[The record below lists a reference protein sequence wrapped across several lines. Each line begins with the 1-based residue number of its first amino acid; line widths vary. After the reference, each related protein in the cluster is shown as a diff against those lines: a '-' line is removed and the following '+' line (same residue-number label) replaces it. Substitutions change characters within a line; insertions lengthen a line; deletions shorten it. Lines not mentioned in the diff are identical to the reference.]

1 MNILITGVAG
11 FIGFSLAH
19 DLLNNNKKA
28 KIFGIDNFDDYYS
41 KKIKDLRL
49 KRLKKFKNF
58 KFYKIDIRNR
68 KSVFNFFKNK
78 KFIYIINLAAQAG
91 VRFSQ
96 EQPKK
101 YLDVNIF
108 GFINI
113 IDASL
118 TNPPKLFV
126 YASSSSVYGDAK
138 KLPVNENF
146 KLNPINVY
154 AATKRINEI
163 IAKFYTNFY
172 KLNFVGLRYF
182 TVYGEWGRPDMFLF
196 KLFKSFHLKK
206 YFYLNNSGDH
216 RRDFT
221 YIKDAI
227 NITKRII
234 FKKNSLQTDHKIFN
248 ICSNKPIKI
257 KSIKDFFSKNIGVI
271 KVKKINRN
279 KLDVKDTHGNNSKV
293 KKYTSFYKFTNFRD
307 GILNSYNWY
316 KDNKIYRM

>member
-11 FIGFSLAH
+11 FIGFSLAY
-19 DLLNNNKKA
+19 DLLNNNKEA
-28 KIFGIDNFDDYYS
+28 KIFGIDNLDNYYS
-41 KKIKDLRL
+41 RKIKDLRV
-49 KRLKKFKNF
+49 KKLKKFKKF

-68 KSVFNFFKNK
+68 KSVFIFFKKK
-78 KFIYIINLAAQAG
+78 KFAYIINFAAQAG

-113 IDASL
+113 IDACL
-118 TNPPKLFV
+118 LNPPKLFV
-126 YASSSSVYGDAK
+126 YASSSSVYGDVK
-138 KLPVNENF
+138 KLPVNEDS

-172 KLNFVGLRYF
+172 KLNFICLRYF

-196 KLFKSFHLKK
+196 KLYKAFHLKK

-227 NITKRII
+227 SITKRVI
-234 FKKNSLQTDHKIFN
+234 FNKNSSQIGHKIFN
-248 ICSNKPIKI
+248 ICSSKPIKI
-257 KSIKDFFSKNIGVI
+257 KSIIDFFSKNIGFI
-271 KVKKINRN
+271 KLKKIKRN
-279 KLDVKDTHGNNSKV
+279 KLDVKDTHGDNSKV
-293 KKYTSFYKFTNFRD
+293 KKYTSFNKFTNFRD
-307 GILNSYNWY
+307 GILSSYNWY
-316 KDNKIYRM
+316 KDNKLYKM

>member
-11 FIGFSLAH
+11 FIGFSLAD

-41 KKIKDLRL
+41 RKIKDLRV
-49 KRLKKFKNF
+49 KKLKKFKNF

-118 TNPPKLFV
+118 ANPPKLFV

-138 KLPVNENF
+138 NLPVNENF

-154 AATKRINEI
+154 AATKSINEI

-196 KLFKSFHLKK
+196 KLYKSFHLKK

-234 FKKNSLQTDHKIFN
+234 FNKNSLQTDHKIFN

-257 KSIKDFFSKNIGVI
+257 KSIIDFFSKNIGVI
-271 KVKKINRN
+271 KVKKIKRN

-307 GILNSYNWY
+307 GILSSYNWY